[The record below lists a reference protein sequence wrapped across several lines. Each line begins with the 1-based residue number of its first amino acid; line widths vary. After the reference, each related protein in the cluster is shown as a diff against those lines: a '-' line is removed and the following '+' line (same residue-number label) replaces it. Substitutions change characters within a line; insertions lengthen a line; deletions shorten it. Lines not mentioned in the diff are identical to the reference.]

1 MGSTV
6 EPLSSLKAAV
16 AAKLA
21 TKTTAVAAAV
31 LLIGGGA
38 AIAAPGGGAPEDAPE
53 EVEVEVPADDDPLVV
68 LAEHCATEEGA
79 DDPFC
84 SGDSDTGIDDESPDS
99 DDPDGDDAE
108 GDDAEGDAEEAEDT
122 EDGARSDTAD
132 RVHRALTGGDELR
145 PGDPGF
151 GQAVA
156 ERARTGQLGGLVSR
170 AARGEELSDED
181 LELEPR
187 ERPGRGNGGPN
198 TGGDTGGS
206 DEASASTSDSGT
218 SSSGSNEGSTASKG
232 RGGPP
237 AHAGGNGRGRG

>member
-1 MGSTV
+1 MTV
-6 EPLSSLKAAV
+6 EPLSSLKATV

-21 TKTTAVAAAV
+21 TRTTAVAATV
-31 LLIGGGA
+31 VLIGGGV
-38 AIAAPGGGAPEDAPE
+38 AIAAPGGDDPDDAPDD
-53 EVEVEVPADDDPLVV
+53 VEVEVLADDDPLDV

-84 SGDSDTGIDDESPDS
+84 SGDSDTGIDDEGPDG
-99 DDPDGDDAE
+99 DDPDGGDPE
-108 GDDAEGDAEEAEDT
+108 GDGTGGDGTEGDEA

-187 ERPGRGNGGPN
+187 DRPGRGNGRP
-198 TGGDTGGS
+198 DTGADDEGS
-206 DEASASTSDSGT
+206 DDGGAAATSDGGA
-218 SSSGSNEGSTASKG
+218 SSSGADDGGTASKG

-237 AHAGGNGRGRG
+237 AHAGGTDGRGRG